1 MILAM
6 KLVFDSTE
14 NFEKEIGYLDDNERL
29 LIVNEINN
37 YFSLLLSNPVKFY
50 SKIEQPLQFKLVNN
64 YDSSLY
70 ILPINDQLKLIFTLD
85 EDPIFEQIIITL
97 FRLVKNPD
105 SIEVYQE
112 TGDLLY
118 HDFLENKKVAVLA

>member
-50 SKIEQPLQFKLVNN
+50 SNIEQPLQFKLVNN

-70 ILPINDQLKLIFTLD
+70 ILPINDQLKLIFTVD